1 MANMREAAILS
12 RRRKQRERLER
23 ELRAVEA
30 KLTSSSSD
38 EDSAKK
44 RCREAAVELQQCAQA
59 ARKRK
64 KDATKETATGC
75 VTAREAVAKA
85 ESEQEAKA
93 ESTVETE
100 QERTEREETAAP
112 AAPVKAAPVLAPVPV
127 TEHKATAGASGI
139 PSPVQYRGSS
149 PTSVR
154 RMFSTAFGDAV
165 AARAWSEKQKY
176 GEESVAR
183 AMLGLMRERG
193 FIPAH

>member
-112 AAPVKAAPVLAPVPV
+112 AAPVKAAPVLA
-127 TEHKATAGASGI
+127 EHKATAGASGI

-183 AMLGLMRERG
+183 AMNRAPVTIEEQDVGKRL
-193 FIPAH
+193 